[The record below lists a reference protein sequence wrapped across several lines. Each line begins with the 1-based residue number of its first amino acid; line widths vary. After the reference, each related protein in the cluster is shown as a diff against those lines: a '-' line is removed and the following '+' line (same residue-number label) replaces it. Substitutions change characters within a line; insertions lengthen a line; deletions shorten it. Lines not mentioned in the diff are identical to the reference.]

1 MSANLSDAQPGD
13 VKPRTDGLGRVLI
26 TVYLILALAA
36 TMRAVFQII
45 AKFEEAPLAYSLSL
59 VSGIVY
65 IVATIALIR
74 RRGAW
79 RIVAWVALVF
89 EFAGVLI
96 VGSLSF
102 VAPALF
108 AHDSV
113 WSHFGSGYLF
123 IPFVLPVL
131 GMIWLRRDGMRRR
144 ETTAGHAADAE
155 TAAPVEGTAPTEGTA
170 APEGTSS
177 SEGTGAEA
185 R

>member
-1 MSANLSDAQPGD
+1 MQGSEIEAQQAA

-45 AKFEEAPLAYSLSL
+45 AKFDEAPLAYSLSL

-65 IVATIALIR
+65 IVATVALIR

-79 RIVAWVALVF
+79 RVVAWVALIF
-89 EFAGVLI
+89 EFAGVII
-96 VGSLSF
+96 VGALSF
-102 VAPALF
+102 IAPDLF

-123 IPFVLPVL
+123 IPLVLPVL
-131 GMIWLRRDGMRRR
+131 GMIWLRRDRVRQAERAAAEVGATAIRPE
-144 ETTAGHAADAE
+144 ET
-155 TAAPVEGTAPTEGTA
+155 
-170 APEGTSS
+170 
-177 SEGTGAEA
+177 

>member
-1 MSANLSDAQPGD
+1 MQGSEIEAQQAA

-45 AKFEEAPLAYSLSL
+45 AKFDEARLAYSLSL

-65 IVATIALIR
+65 IVATVALIR

-79 RIVAWVALVF
+79 RVVAWVALIF
-89 EFAGVLI
+89 EFAGVII
-96 VGSLSF
+96 VGALSF
-102 VAPALF
+102 IAPDLF

-123 IPFVLPVL
+123 IPLVLPVL
-131 GMIWLRRDGMRRR
+131 GMIWLRRDRVRQAER
-144 ETTAGHAADAE
+144 AA
-155 TAAPVEGTAPTEGTA
+155 
-170 APEGTSS
+170 
-177 SEGTGAEA
+177 AEA
-185 R
+185 GATAIRPEETR

>member
-1 MSANLSDAQPGD
+1 MQGSEIEAQQAA

-45 AKFEEAPLAYSLSL
+45 AKFDEAPLAYSLSL

-65 IVATIALIR
+65 IVATVALIR

-79 RIVAWVALVF
+79 RVVAWVALIF
-89 EFAGVLI
+89 EFAGVII
-96 VGSLSF
+96 VGALSF
-102 VAPALF
+102 IAPDLF

-123 IPFVLPVL
+123 IPLVLPVL
-131 GMIWLRRDGMRRR
+131 GMIWLRRDRVRQAERAAAEAGA
-144 ETTAGHAADAE
+144 TA
-155 TAAPVEGTAPTEGTA
+155 
-170 APEGTSS
+170 TSS
-177 SEGTGAEA
+177 EET